1 MAGTWFIERL
11 LTNSVQIHSEGTES
25 EMLGYLLTLEKKI
38 KELDNLGVF
47 TDEEKELLDDML
59 DNKTITQL
67 SKEKRLSRVT
77 TANKLDALTDK
88 ISMYLGGIYTDEGYL
103 DYMKRN
109 YKLTEE
115 QVEKHK
121 EKITGNYKRFYLR

>member
-38 KELDNLGVF
+38 NELAKLGIL
-47 TDEEKELLDDML
+47 TDEEIVILNEML

-67 SKEKRLSRVT
+67 SKENRQSRVT

-103 DYMKRN
+103 DYMKRR
-109 YKLTEE
+109 YKLNDE
-115 QVEKHK
+115 QVEQLR